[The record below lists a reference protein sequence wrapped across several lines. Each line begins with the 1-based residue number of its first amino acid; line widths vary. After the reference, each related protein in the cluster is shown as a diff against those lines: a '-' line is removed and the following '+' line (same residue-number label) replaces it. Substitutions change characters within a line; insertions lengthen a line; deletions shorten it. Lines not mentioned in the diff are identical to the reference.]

1 MDLSHYGLA
10 WVAIHD
16 VPPSDRPPVL
26 RHHRWFCC
34 GREYTIPI
42 IHRVVRTAHLR
53 RDAPLYKYAEVKF
66 HFVSAENKHENFTL
80 CALRKIHRKI
90 NIILLN
96 IMTLFCA
103 YSFMLM
109 IIMTVRVVHIMNFDG
124 HSGISEEYCNS
135 FFREIDQIFSFYF
148 LIRCWGRDAL
158 QRNVSIA
165 LPWLTQQF
173 INQSCGE

>member
-26 RHHRWFCC
+26 RHHRWCCC
-34 GREYTIPI
+34 GREYTFPI

-66 HFVSAENKHENFTL
+66 HFVSAEHKHENFTL

-103 YSFMLM
+103 YSQ
-109 IIMTVRVVHIMNFDG
+109 FDVIDNDCAG
-124 HSGISEEYCNS
+124 RSHNE
-135 FFREIDQIFSFYF
+135 FWRTFRRAGRILYF
-148 LIRCWGRDAL
+148 LFQTKRSDILFLFSYPVPRK
-158 QRNVSIA
+158 RNVSIA